1 MNLYFVFLRKAKTD
15 NKGLFRPDEPELA
28 ALLRR
33 TGIEALDIFRV
44 DGQFEI
50 MLICQ
55 AHDNDAV
62 RKLFEEL
69 DGWEATSA
77 LVRDHLGRF
86 GTGPDIGTWFD
97 SRHESYAADRTVL
110 RAASAKLSL

>member
-1 MNLYFVFLRKAKTD
+1 MNLYVVLLRKATTG
-15 NKGLFRPDEPELA
+15 NNGFFRFDESELA
-28 ALLRR
+28 PLLQR

-44 DGQFEI
+44 DGEFEV

-55 AHDNDAV
+55 AHGNDAI

-86 GTGPDIGTWFD
+86 GTGPDIGTC
-97 SRHESYAADRTVL
+97 L
-110 RAASAKLSL
+110 IRATKAMPLIGPFCAQRPPN